1 MKDLC
6 YVINNPPKDYYFV
19 QGAIYFPYYYHR
31 LQGWNRGLVIRYN
44 KNMKTLSKFRSMIIR
59 PEKTLTYKD
68 NPYNPIITH
77 CSYSFKNFDE
87 YKNKLKSY
95 IHQEYNK
102 PPYITNNWIFKSH
115 YCREKIHSPKVQN
128 DELYEGWNHLIP
140 NDNRL
145 KYLVDRSFM
154 YQLNQTNY
162 TEKDLETLC
171 DTKYN
176 RSVFELSAKYKYN
189 S

>member
-19 QGAIYFPYYYHR
+19 HGAIYFPYYYHR
-31 LQGWNRGLVIRYN
+31 LQGWNIGLVIRYN
-44 KNMKTLSKFRSMIIR
+44 KTMKTLSKFRSMDIR
-59 PEKTLTYKD
+59 PDKTLTYKD
-68 NPYNPIITH
+68 NPNKPLITH
-77 CSYSFKNFDE
+77 CSYCFKNIDE

-145 KYLVDRSFM
+145 KFLVDRGFM
-154 YQLNQTNY
+154 YQLNQTSY